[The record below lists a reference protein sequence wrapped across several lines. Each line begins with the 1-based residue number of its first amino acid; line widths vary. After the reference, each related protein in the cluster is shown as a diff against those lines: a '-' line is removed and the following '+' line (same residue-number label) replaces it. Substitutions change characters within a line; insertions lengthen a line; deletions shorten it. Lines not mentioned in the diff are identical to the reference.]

1 MKKDKTI
8 LMNILAIAFLALLA
22 YFIYT
27 VTISNDIGINLMDDN
42 VVADRVA
49 DRYLNKNVLDENSI
63 YEWGG
68 KAEDSA
74 ANIVT
79 AVLADYRLFDTALE
93 VIVLFVTVMGFGLV
107 LPDEKR
113 KIKES
118 TQLLYNWLPILMTF
132 MLLVGG
138 YMFINGHLSPGG
150 GFPAGAIIST
160 AILVGVLAGRQTV
173 SSHTLKVIEAV
184 AGISIFSLATMGFIL
199 KGSFFVNFLEGGN
212 IGDMFSAGLIP
223 IFYTLIAF
231 KVSAELSGVY
241 LEFYKGGEEH
251 DHA

>member
-1 MKKDKTI
+1 MKKEKTL

-27 VTISNDIGINLMDDN
+27 VTISNYVGINVMDDN

-49 DRYLNKNVLDENSI
+49 DRYLYKNVLDENI
-63 YEWGG
+63 LYEWGG

-79 AVLADYRLFDTALE
+79 AVIADYRLFDTALE

-150 GFPAGAIIST
+150 GFPAGAIISS

-173 SSHTLKVIEAV
+173 SHYTLKVVEAI
-184 AGISIFSLATMGFIL
+184 AGISIFSLATLGFIL

-223 IFYTLIAF
+223 ILYTLIAF
-231 KVSAELSGVY
+231 KVAAELSGVY

-251 DHA
+251 DNA